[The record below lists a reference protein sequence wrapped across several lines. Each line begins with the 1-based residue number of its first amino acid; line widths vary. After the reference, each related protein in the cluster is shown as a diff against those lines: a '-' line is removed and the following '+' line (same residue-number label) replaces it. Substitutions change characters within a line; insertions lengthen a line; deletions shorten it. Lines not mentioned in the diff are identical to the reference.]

1 MPFISTKNIKLYYE
15 SAGHGE
21 AVLYISGTGGDLRKS
36 PSVFDNDLK
45 NNFHLISYD
54 QRGLGQSE
62 TPDGPY
68 TMQDYADDAFN
79 FAAWSDCKLDKI
91 ESYYNYQHWW

>member
-1 MPFISTKNIKLYYE
+1 LPFISTKNIKLYYE

-45 NNFHLISYD
+45 NNFHLISY
-54 QRGLGQSE
+54 
-62 TPDGPY
+62 
-68 TMQDYADDAFN
+68 
-79 FAAWSDCKLDKI
+79 
-91 ESYYNYQHWW
+91 